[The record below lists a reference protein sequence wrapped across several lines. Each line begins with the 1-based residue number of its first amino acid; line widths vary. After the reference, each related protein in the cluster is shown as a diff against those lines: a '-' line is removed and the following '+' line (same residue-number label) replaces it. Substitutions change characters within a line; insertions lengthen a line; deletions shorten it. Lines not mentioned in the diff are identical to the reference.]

1 METPN
6 FIGQL
11 ETQWGLLECGTAR
24 IAPNGPHFKGTAY
37 YKSKLSEGWYI
48 KLASAIDSLY
58 KSNRNSLFFSAK
70 ASGRKRVVVGDAGQR
85 LSWGDSDSQ
94 AEAIDWNSDASLR
107 VIQDFAKML
116 TPMVDHLK
124 TEGDSRSLADMKQT
138 CLINLY
144 APDEGSGKIMYHHDQ
159 TQTNFGTIVSVTLCA
174 PCGWR
179 RWHLRNTITDTE
191 YEECKRVQYT
201 GRCAHHF
208 ERHEPRISTRS
219 DTLATLR
226 RCSENR
232 AMEPHI
238 PMDASRK

>member
-1 METPN
+1 M
-6 FIGQL
+6 
-11 ETQWGLLECGTAR
+11 
-24 IAPNGPHFKGTAY
+24 
-37 YKSKLSEGWYI
+37 
-48 KLASAIDSLY
+48 ASAIDSLY

-124 TEGDSRSLADMKQT
+124 TEGDGRSLADMKQT

-144 APDEGSGKIMYHHDQ
+144 APDEVLGKMMYHHDQ
-159 TQTNFGTIVSVTLCA
+159 TQTNFGTIVPSYHRTIVRECHTVCSVRVATMA
-174 PCGWR
+174 FEKHHHGHR
-179 RWHLRNTITDTE
+179 IR
-191 YEECKRVQYT
+191 RVQYT

-226 RCSENR
+226 RRSENR